1 MDYNRMHMQS
11 YYILLCIQIMLHHKD
26 RLLLAIIWS
35 SKMLIA
41 AKGMGRARSK
51 IQSIYS
57 RGGVPQVCLILR
69 SEGCNVC
76 ARRRQ
81 WDNKWRPC
89 QRRQRQ
95 WRRCGDPNKL
105 FQHWLEQNM
114 SDVVL
119 IIALRQFWLRRIFF
133 GKQALPKN
141 RGAYVDNQNWHQ
153 PVWPVWPSGLT
164 GMTERSDR
172 SRRCGL
178 SGRGRPVWPVQVES
192 EYN

>member
-1 MDYNRMHMQS
+1 MYC
-11 YYILLCIQIMLHHKD
+11 YKD
-26 RLLLAIIWS
+26 RLLLAIIRS

-57 RGGVPQVCLILR
+57 RGGVLQVCLILR

-76 ARRRQ
+76 AKRRQ

-89 QRRQRQ
+89 RRRQRQ
-95 WRRCGDPNKL
+95 WRRCGGPNKL
-105 FQHWLEQNM
+105 FQHRLEQNM
-114 SDVVL
+114 ADNCLSPLVQKMADVVL
-119 IIALRQFWLRRIFF
+119 IIALRQFWLRRMFF

-153 PVWPVWPSGLT
+153 PVWPSGLT
-164 GMTERSDR
+164 GRGTVACTAETDRSDR
-172 SRRCGL
+172 
-178 SGRGRPVWPVQVES
+178 
-192 EYN
+192 